1 MKNVVIY
8 VSDDTYDKIHE
19 GDFAAVSIRNACK
32 MHKWLD
38 ELLEKSHESVKR
50 SSVKID
56 YSGEDH

>member
-1 MKNVVIY
+1 MEKITIY

-19 GDFAAVSIRNACK
+19 GDFTDVSIRNACK

-38 ELLEKSHESVKR
+38 ELLEKAHESVKM
-50 SSVKID
+50 SDVIVD